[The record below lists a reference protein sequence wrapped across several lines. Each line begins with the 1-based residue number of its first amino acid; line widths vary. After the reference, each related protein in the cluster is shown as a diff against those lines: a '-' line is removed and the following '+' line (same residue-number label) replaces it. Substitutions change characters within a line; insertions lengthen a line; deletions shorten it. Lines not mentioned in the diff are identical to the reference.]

1 MVPGLP
7 ARPLIV
13 GSIGKSGLE
22 PETSRRRRAGARLV
36 VDDDGLLVD
45 DDGLL
50 VGDVCFKVD
59 DDDDALLDG
68 DVRCTVDVDGL
79 LVV

>member
-1 MVPGLP
+1 
-7 ARPLIV
+7 
-13 GSIGKSGLE
+13 
-22 PETSRRRRAGARLV
+22 
-36 VDDDGLLVD
+36 
-45 DDGLL
+45 LL
-50 VGDVCFKVD
+50 VGDVCFKLEVD